1 MTMLSLPHLTQVRS
15 SLLSSSELTDSP
27 HSEVQ
32 RSRSHPVQSVQVG
45 LVINQQLEH
54 LVSAVEGRVVQGG
67 LVVVVPDVH
76 REDAGPQQAL
86 DHLGQ
91 ALGGRVV
98 EDGLLG
104 VLVDVELGVFL
115 GEPDEDV
122 VAPVNV

>member
-1 MTMLSLPHLTQVRS
+1 MQGSGAH
-15 SLLSSSELTDSP
+15 
-27 HSEVQ
+27 
-32 RSRSHPVQSVQVG
+32 SVQGVNVS
-45 LVINQQLEH
+45 LVLYQELEH

-76 REDAGPQQAL
+76 REDTGPQQAL

-104 VLVDVELGVFL
+104 VLVDVKLGIFL
-115 GEPDEDV
+115 GKPDEDV
-122 VAPVNV
+122 VAPVNI